1 MKTNVKDFE
10 GASSVSTD
18 LLKKL
23 SETFLGSLPKD
34 CGIYVLPLFCQK
46 SVEIKKGADKVLTP
60 IIYSPFVIVKDSK
73 IVSVELRPSSG
84 LRQSLVVAIKPT
96 IRRVPKYADFDNSQ
110 TLINCVNKTFKT
122 PLTSIKEIETFKG
135 TFTDTVTYNE
145 NDKVSVMTYNFTKE
159 AKFNLTA
166 EQIAEQYKET
176 LQEWI
181 DSNLCSD
188 EDAKNWFI
196 AE

>member
-46 SVEIKKGADKVLTP
+46 SVEIKKGAEKVLTP

-73 IVSVELRPSSG
+73 IVAVELRPSSG
-84 LRQSLVVAIKPT
+84 LRQSLVIAIKPT
-96 IRRVPKYADFDNSQ
+96 TKRVPKYADFDNSQ
-110 TLINCVNKTFKT
+110 TLISCVNKAFKT
-122 PLTSIKEIETFKG
+122 PLKSANEIETFKG

-159 AKFNLTA
+159 AKFNLA
-166 EQIAEQYKET
+166 AGKIAEQYKET
-176 LQEWI
+176 LKEWI
-181 DSNLCSD
+181 DSNLCSV
-188 EDAKNWFI
+188 EDAKSWFS
-196 AE
+196 A

>member
-10 GASSVSTD
+10 GASSVSAD

-46 SVEIKKGADKVLTP
+46 SVEIKKGTAKVLTP
-60 IIYSPFVIVKDSK
+60 VIYSPFVIVKDSK

-96 IRRVPKYADFDNSQ
+96 TKRVPKYADFDNSK
-110 TLINCVNKTFKT
+110 TLISCVNKAFKT
-122 PLTSIKEIETFKG
+122 PLASVNEIETFKG

-176 LQEWI
+176 LKEWI
-181 DSNLCSD
+181 DSSLCTE
-188 EDAKNWFI
+188 EDAKSWLI

>member
-1 MKTNVKDFE
+1 MKANVKDFE
-10 GASSVSTD
+10 GASSISAD

-46 SVEIKKGADKVLTP
+46 SVEIKKGTAKVLTP
-60 IIYSPFVIVKDSK
+60 VIYSPFVIVKDSK

-96 IRRVPKYADFDNSQ
+96 IKRVSKYADFDNSQ
-110 TLINCVNKTFKT
+110 TLISSVNKTFKT
-122 PLTSIKEIETFKG
+122 PLTSIREIETFKG
-135 TFTDTVTYNE
+135 TFTETVTYNE

-176 LQEWI
+176 LKEWI

-188 EDAKNWFI
+188 EDAKSWLI

>member
-1 MKTNVKDFE
+1 MKTNAKDFE

-46 SVEIKKGADKVLTP
+46 SVEIKKGDNKVLTP
-60 IIYSPFVIVKDSK
+60 VIFSPFVIVKDSK
-73 IVSVELRPSSG
+73 IVAVELRPSSG

-96 IRRVPKYADFDNSQ
+96 IKRVSKYADFDNSQ
-110 TLINCVNKTFKT
+110 TLISCVNKAFRT
-122 PLTSIKEIETFKG
+122 PLKSVNEIETFKG

-166 EQIAEQYKET
+166 EQIAEQYEET
-176 LQEWI
+176 LKEWI
-181 DSNLCSD
+181 DSSLCTD
-188 EDAKNWFI
+188 EDAKSWLI

>member
-1 MKTNVKDFE
+1 MKANVKDFE

-46 SVEIKKGADKVLTP
+46 SVEIKKGTAKVLTP
-60 IIYSPFVIVKDSK
+60 IIFSPFVIVKDSK
-73 IVSVELRPSSG
+73 IVAVELRPSSG
-84 LRQSLVVAIKPT
+84 LRQSLVVAINPT
-96 IRRVPKYADFDNSQ
+96 TKRVSKYADFDNSQ
-110 TLINCVNKTFKT
+110 TLISCVNRTLKT
-122 PLTSIKEIETFKG
+122 PLTSVKEIETFKG

>member
-10 GASSVSTD
+10 GASSVGTD

-23 SETFLGSLPKD
+23 SETFLGSLPID

-46 SVEIKKGADKVLTP
+46 SVTIKDTSKD
-60 IIYSPFVIVKDSK
+60 IIFSPFVIVKDSK
-73 IVSVELRPSSG
+73 IISVELRPSSG
-84 LRQSLVVAIKPT
+84 LRQSIVIAIKPV
-96 IRRVPKYADFDNSQ
+96 IKRVSKYADFDNSQ
-110 TLINCVNKTFKT
+110 TLISCVNKAFKT
-122 PLTSIKEIETFKG
+122 PLTSVKEIEAFKG

-159 AKFNLTA
+159 AKFKLTA
-166 EQIAEQYKET
+166 EQIAEQYQET
-176 LQEWI
+176 LKEWI

-188 EDAKNWFI
+188 EDAESWLI

>member
-1 MKTNVKDFE
+1 MKANAKDFE

-23 SETFLGSLPKD
+23 NETFLGSLPKD

-60 IIYSPFVIVKDSK
+60 VIYSPFVIVKDSK
-73 IVSVELRPSSG
+73 IIAVELRPSSG
-84 LRQSLVVAIKPT
+84 LRQSLVTAIKPV
-96 IRRVPKYADFDNSQ
+96 IKRVSKYADFDNSQ
-110 TLINCVNKTFKT
+110 TLISCVNKAFKA
-122 PLTSIKEIETFKG
+122 PLTSVKEIETFKG

-176 LQEWI
+176 LKEWI

-188 EDAKNWFI
+188 EDAKSWLI

>member
-1 MKTNVKDFE
+1 MKANVKDFE
-10 GASSVSTD
+10 GASSVSAD

-46 SVEIKKGADKVLTP
+46 SVEIKKGTAKVLTP
-60 IIYSPFVIVKDSK
+60 VIYSPFVIVKDSK
-73 IVSVELRPSSG
+73 IVAVELRPSSG
-84 LRQSLVVAIKPT
+84 LRQSLVVATKPT
-96 IRRVPKYADFDNSQ
+96 TKRVPKYADFDNSQ
-110 TLINCVNKTFKT
+110 TLISCVNKTFKT
-122 PLTSIKEIETFKG
+122 PLASVNEIETFRG

-176 LQEWI
+176 LKEWI
-181 DSNLCSD
+181 DSNHCSD

>member
-1 MKTNVKDFE
+1 MKTNAKDFE

-34 CGIYVLPLFCQK
+34 CGLYVLPLFCQK

-60 IIYSPFVIVKDSK
+60 VIFSPFVIVKDSK
-73 IVSVELRPSSG
+73 IIAVELRPSSG

-96 IRRVPKYADFDNSQ
+96 IQRVSKYADFDNSQ
-110 TLINCVNKTFKT
+110 TLISCVNKTFKT

-145 NDKVSVMTYNFTKE
+145 NDKVSVMTYNFTNE

-176 LQEWI
+176 LKEWI

-188 EDAKNWFI
+188 EDAKSWLI

>member
-46 SVEIKKGADKVLTP
+46 SVEIKKGAEKVLTP

-73 IVSVELRPSSG
+73 IVAVELRPSSG
-84 LRQSLVVAIKPT
+84 LRQSLVIAIKPT
-96 IRRVPKYADFDNSQ
+96 TKRVPKYADFDNSQ
-110 TLINCVNKTFKT
+110 TLISCVNKAFKT
-122 PLTSIKEIETFKG
+122 PLTSVKEIETFKG

-145 NDKVSVMTYNFTKE
+145 SDKVSVMTYNFTNE
-159 AKFNLTA
+159 AKFNLAA

-176 LQEWI
+176 LKEWI
-181 DSNLCSD
+181 DSKLCNE
-188 EDAKNWFI
+188 EDAKSWFS

>member
-60 IIYSPFVIVKDSK
+60 IIFSPFVIVKDSK
-73 IVSVELRPSSG
+73 IISVELRPSSG
-84 LRQSLVVAIKPT
+84 LRQSLVIAIKPT
-96 IRRVPKYADFDNSQ
+96 TKRVSKYADFDNSQ
-110 TLINCVNKTFKT
+110 TLINCVNRTFKT
-122 PLTSIKEIETFKG
+122 PLTSVKEINTFRG

-176 LQEWI
+176 LKEWI

-188 EDAKNWFI
+188 EDAKSWFI